1 MEIGTLIRELG
12 GGMWVSAE
20 IFILTLLFDI
30 MIGCIGG

>member
-12 GGMWVSAE
+12 GGMWISAA